1 MGSSKKEINRKKQAL
16 RRLESGI
23 DVFNQWRATFP
34 TIRVDFAFEELKGR
48 DLSMINLNSAKLRRT
63 DFSGSIMQN
72 VTFRGAN
79 LNGSNLSNVDA
90 SFADFEQARLAG
102 ANLSDACIDGAN
114 LYATIKDGWD
124 ISSIKCSYCW
134 VTKDRNS
141 YPDEPDVFM
150 EGEFETIYGG
160 KKFKIRFPDG
170 FQSIDMLALPF
181 HVKKILDQY
190 PGSKIVFT
198 GLSAV
203 GEPGL
208 EFQVYKDLDVNIDA
222 LEKRFSEVARE
233 IRLQV
238 YSIYEEQLKL
248 KEETIENQKF
258 LIGTM
263 MSLLNSDKSTV
274 NNFYFDKVDQSME
287 QYSGRDIKVSK
298 QFYFNDQASLDKLA
312 NDLEMIKD
320 KMENPSGYKLESIGK
335 IKNNARKGDSEK
347 VKEGLISSGKWLLDT
362 STKIGADVA
371 TAAIKSVLGI

>member
-160 KKFKIRFPDG
+160 KNLRLDFPTD
-170 FQSIDMLALPF
+170 F
-181 HVKKILDQY
+181 
-190 PGSKIVFT
+190 
-198 GLSAV
+198 
-203 GEPGL
+203 
-208 EFQVYKDLDVNIDA
+208 N
-222 LEKRFSEVARE
+222 
-233 IRLQV
+233 
-238 YSIYEEQLKL
+238 
-248 KEETIENQKF
+248 
-258 LIGTM
+258 
-263 MSLLNSDKSTV
+263 LLTC
-274 NNFYFDKVDQSME
+274 
-287 QYSGRDIKVSK
+287 
-298 QFYFNDQASLDKLA
+298 
-312 NDLEMIKD
+312 
-320 KMENPSGYKLESIGK
+320 
-335 IKNNARKGDSEK
+335 
-347 VKEGLISSGKWLLDT
+347 
-362 STKIGADVA
+362 
-371 TAAIKSVLGI
+371 

>member
-1 MGSSKKEINRKKQAL
+1 
-16 RRLESGI
+16 
-23 DVFNQWRATFP
+23 
-34 TIRVDFAFEELKGR
+34 
-48 DLSMINLNSAKLRRT
+48 
-63 DFSGSIMQN
+63 
-72 VTFRGAN
+72 
-79 LNGSNLSNVDA
+79 
-90 SFADFEQARLAG
+90 
-102 ANLSDACIDGAN
+102 
-114 LYATIKDGWD
+114 
-124 ISSIKCSYCW
+124 
-134 VTKDRNS
+134 
-141 YPDEPDVFM
+141 
-150 EGEFETIYGG
+150 
-160 KKFKIRFPDG
+160 
-170 FQSIDMLALPF
+170 MLALPF

-335 IKNNARKGDSEK
+335 IKIMLVK
-347 VKEGLISSGKWLLDT
+347 VIVKRLK
-362 STKIGADVA
+362 KV
-371 TAAIKSVLGI
+371 